1 MRLRHKKWTNSVLQE
16 NEDIIL
22 KKEDIA
28 EIKSTDLLEIGS
40 GKGRFLLSLAEI
52 NKDKKLLGVEI
63 NINAFASYVK
73 NASQRK
79 EELKNFSFINE
90 TIDKILPLLDDE
102 SIENIYINF
111 PDPWPKN
118 RQKHRRLTYPPYLKE
133 YYRVLKKNG
142 KIYFRTDNSSL
153 F

>member
-63 NINAFASYVK
+63 NINAFASSVK

-90 TIDKILPLLDDE
+90 TIDKILPL
-102 SIENIYINF
+102 
-111 PDPWPKN
+111 
-118 RQKHRRLTYPPYLKE
+118 
-133 YYRVLKKNG
+133 
-142 KIYFRTDNSSL
+142 
-153 F
+153 